1 MVTLGRLRS
10 RRAALVMALA
20 TAGPMAALLTPA
32 TAFCADPLPS
42 LQRIC
47 GDPSDAK
54 LIADSIPI
62 ASDRAQAPP
71 ADTLAARL
79 EASRQQEA
87 AAYGDAAKRLY
98 EALRADTSST
108 PASDVAAS
116 DDMSQLGRILQWTS
130 AHPVAGAMHRC
141 VANRAQYGTD
151 SSPIRLGR
159 ALAALGEYEAIFG
172 HDADS
177 RTYYAKSIEALK
189 PLGDQANGDK
199 ATAASGLADVL
210 LKEGKTDQ
218 ATLLYQ
224 KALALNERDPNLGA
238 RRVEPMEAGAT

>member
-1 MVTLGRLRS
+1 MIARKHR
-10 RRAALVMALA
+10 
-20 TAGPMAALLTPA
+20 LLTLWQLVSKPA
-32 TAFCADPLPS
+32 ASKKPRPTAM
-42 LQRIC
+42 
-47 GDPSDAK
+47 
-54 LIADSIPI
+54 
-62 ASDRAQAPP
+62 
-71 ADTLAARL
+71 
-79 EASRQQEA
+79 RQ
-87 AAYGDAAKRLY
+87 KRLY

-218 ATLLYQ
+218 ATLFYQ